1 MSDRSEVRAEI
12 APPLPAAG
20 RKRRLSRSL
29 VRLAGLAI
37 FAFLLT
43 RIEVPA
49 VLRAVLDADWTLIG
63 VAVLL
68 TAPFFITK
76 AWRWQAVL
84 DRVGIH
90 ITLAR
95 SILYYGAGLFLGLMT
110 PGQVGELARAYYVRR
125 QGDVVAAAA
134 TVIFERALDLAFILI
149 FAVPGFLIYRWGQ
162 GALEGRPGLIGAAV
176 AVLVAVA
183 AIAWWSEGRI
193 RWLDRL
199 LDRLRSS
206 LGRLHGLLRAATRPR
221 FALFLAATSA
231 VAFGLYLARLYLLL
245 SALGASMPPAY
256 FVLSMA
262 FVSAVTLLPISIAG
276 VGTRDLAMVAVFTRV
291 GLTAEQ
297 AIAMSV
303 LILFLY
309 ILNVIW
315 AFGAWLLAAAR
326 QEREVA
332 TG

>member
-1 MSDRSEVRAEI
+1 MEI
-12 APPLPAAG
+12 APPLPPAG

-43 RIEVPA
+43 RIDVSA
-49 VLRAVLDADWTLIG
+49 VLRAVLEADWTLIG

-76 AWRWQAVL
+76 AWRWQAIL

-134 TVIFERALDLAFILI
+134 TVIFERALDLAIFVV
-149 FAVPGFLIYRWGQ
+149 FAVPGFLVYRWGQ
-162 GALEGRPGLIGAAV
+162 GAIAARPR
-176 AVLVAVA
+176 LVAVA
-183 AIAWWSEGRI
+183 AVGLVLLGVAVWWSGRAGSGG
-193 RWLDRL
+193 WLDRL
-199 LDRLRSS
+199 RDRLRTG
-206 LGRLHGLLRAATRPR
+206 LDRVQGLLGAAAAPG
-221 FALFLAATSA
+221 FALFLAATSLVSFA
-231 VAFGLYLARLYLLL
+231 LYLARLYLLL
-245 SALGASMPPAY
+245 AALGASMPPVY

-262 FVSAVTLLPISIAG
+262 FVSVVTLLPISIAG
-276 VGTRDLAMVAVFTRV
+276 IGTRDLAMVAVFTHI

-303 LILFLY
+303 LILFLW
-309 ILNVIW
+309 LVNVGW
-315 AFGAWLLAAAR
+315 GLGAWLIAAGRSAREAAA
-326 QEREVA
+326 A
-332 TG
+332 